1 MQNKGKKTVND
12 YSNLSPN
19 PSLSATS
26 SENYQYGML
35 PNYFAGQMWH
45 PRCLHISVAYLLYI
59 MCLFCLKKD
68 LFVIIKGY
76 MCNIHFM
83 QGSFYSLI
91 WIECVI
97 IAFVEGVF
105 AKCGVIITWQEIFQI
120 SLSLKW
126 NCFEFDKIP
135 GIQNSFY
142 VFKIISWILDQI
154 NFCTTS
160 KL

>member
-1 MQNKGKKTVND
+1 MFEFSRK
-12 YSNLSPN
+12 
-19 PSLSATS
+19 SL
-26 SENYQYGML
+26 YHRKFRL
-35 PNYFAGQMWH
+35 WH

-68 LFVIIKGY
+68 LFVIRKGY
-76 MCNIHFM
+76 MCNIDFM

-97 IAFVEGVF
+97 ITFVEGVF
-105 AKCGVIITWQEIFQI
+105 AKCGVIITWQETFQI

-126 NCFEFDKIP
+126 NCFEFDKIL
-135 GIQNSFY
+135 GIQNPFY
-142 VFKIISWILDQI
+142 VFKISSCIFDQI